1 MLLRPTRDDVRV
13 ITRSVGLGVLG
24 LGVATAALVVVA
36 LALGDVD
43 SASALAIGAAIGITA
58 GGAVRTGSWT
68 RRPLSWTRGVVAAT
82 STWVVGSAVAAV
94 PFYLSGHY
102 RGYLDAYFEALSGL
116 TTSGLTMV
124 QDLDHLPTSIVFY
137 RHLLELAGALT
148 IIVVGLTVLTAV
160 TATASSLAPSDVR
173 DERILPNPDRIWRQ
187 IGKATGA
194 ILVPGIVAATI
205 AVAVAGVGG
214 WRALSHGLSLAV
226 AAVTTGG
233 FASTSASVGYYHS
246 ALVEFVLLPLMIAGA
261 LSFALHRLAGRG
273 DHLGITRDFEV
284 RTLAL
289 SLTAVLAVVLLGLGR
304 SGAQTE
310 FAPLFRRGVFTAVS
324 AHTTTGL
331 QVVSP
336 RLFSTDWG
344 QLAPAALVAAMTI
357 GGTTGSTA
365 GGLKALRV
373 GIILRGLVVDV
384 RRVLLP
390 DSALVVST
398 FHWGRRRTLEHA
410 HVRSAATLL
419 LLLLAGMLTVATTVL
434 FFDGTVDLTEALFL
448 SASAASNSG
457 LTLGVFGPDSA
468 GILKLGIMGLML
480 LGRLEWLAVFASVGF
495 LYAGL
500 RGRA

>member
-24 LGVATAALVVVA
+24 LGLATATLVVVA
-36 LALGDVD
+36 LALGEVD
-43 SASALAIGAAIGITA
+43 SASALAIGAAIGIAT
-58 GGAVRTGSWT
+58 GGAVRAGSWT

-82 STWVVGSAVAAV
+82 STWIVGSAVAAV

-102 RGYLDAYFEALSGL
+102 QGYLDAYFEALSGL

-124 QDLDHLPTSIVFY
+124 QDLDHLPMSMVFY

-187 IGKATGA
+187 IGKAAGA
-194 ILVPGIVAATI
+194 ILVPGVVAATV

-214 WRALSHGLSLAV
+214 WDAIAHGLSLAI
-226 AAVTTGG
+226 AAATTGG
-233 FASTSASVGYYHS
+233 FAITSSSVAFYHS

-261 LSFALHRLAGRG
+261 LSFALHRAAGRG
-273 DHLGITRDFEV
+273 DRLAVTRDFEV
-284 RTLAL
+284 RTLAI
-289 SLTAVLAVVLLGLGR
+289 SMTVILAVVLIGLGR
-304 SGAQTE
+304 SGAQSDLV
-310 FAPLFRRGVFTAVS
+310 PLFRRGVFTTVS

-344 QLAPAALVAAMTI
+344 QLAPAALVAAMAI
-357 GGTTGSTA
+357 GGTTGSSA
-365 GGLKALRV
+365 GGLKTLRV
-373 GIILRGLVVDV
+373 GVILRGLVVDV

-390 DSALVVST
+390 ESALVVST
-398 FHWGRRRTLEHA
+398 FHWGRPRTLQHA

-419 LLLLAGMLTVATTVL
+419 LILLAGTLTMSTVMLFV
-434 FFDGTVDLTEALFL
+434 DGTVQLTEALFL
-448 SASAASNSG
+448 SMSAASNSG
-457 LTLGVFGPDSA
+457 LTLGTFGPDSA
-468 GILKLGIMGLML
+468 GILKVGMMCLML
-480 LGRLEWLAVFASVGF
+480 LGRLEWLAVFATIGF
-495 LYAGL
+495 AYAGL